1 MYVVVVVACGGGGCM
16 WWWQLHVV
24 VVVVVCVVVVVAC
37 GAVVVVCYLSKD
49 IRMPKRTADSHR
61 SMTVSPYLGLISAVY
76 STAKHMHRGT

>member
-1 MYVVVVVACGGGGCM
+1 M
-16 WWWQLHVV
+16 
-24 VVVVVCVVVVVAC
+24 VVVVVCVVVVVTC

-76 STAKHMHRGT
+76 STAKHMHRGTN